1 MYSYLVCES
10 NFIIRTDK
18 VVRLSPISLN
28 DRFTFTSFDRAKLAI
43 DLRINFPERVRGN
56 ALTAA
61 AVLKDAMGP
70 IKFLTRATNSSLIC
84 FSFLIASTE
93 TDTWYYQQDIFPRYT
108 HFFKPKSSPSF
119 IIYRHKGISPLV
131 GSGTPTTA
139 ASTISG

>member
-1 MYSYLVCES
+1 MYSYLVCKS

-18 VVRLSPISLN
+18 VVRLSPISHVSSYVSLN

-93 TDTWYYQQDIFPRYT
+93 TDTWYYQQGIFPRYT
-108 HFFKPKSSPSF
+108 HFSKPKSSPSF
-119 IIYRHKGISPLV
+119 II
-131 GSGTPTTA
+131 
-139 ASTISG
+139 

>member
-1 MYSYLVCES
+1 MYSYLVYKC

-18 VVRLSPISLN
+18 VVRLSPISHVSSYVSSN

-93 TDTWYYQQDIFPRYT
+93 TDTWYYQQGYSLDIDIFLSQNLHLLSLYKDT
-108 HFFKPKSSPSF
+108 KVF
-119 IIYRHKGISPLV
+119 LL
-131 GSGTPTTA
+131 
-139 ASTISG
+139 